1 MDRKRKN
8 IFRIILI
15 LSILIFMITGCAKKE
30 NLKSDSRAD
39 YSYDN
44 EISNDN
50 YSKEE
55 SDYKE
60 YEQET
65 EDVYPEESTGD
76 DYLEDSENISNTL
89 ILGSQTSN
97 FNGDDKIIKIY
108 DLYLETM
115 AFDILI
121 NNIDAQISVLGG
133 YVESSNIN
141 GNKYFQNNNYK
152 RANIVARIPKGRVDV
167 FLNSLND
174 NANVV
179 SKSESSEN
187 VALEYSDS
195 EGRKKSLEIQYE
207 RVLGILGEANELSD
221 ILILEERLNSLRY
234 EIEREGRKLKIYDN
248 LVDFS
253 SITLTIEEVKEITTI
268 EDEPESTLD
277 RIKQGF
283 TNSLNKIKE
292 GLIEFVI
299 ALIAIS
305 PYLLIWAVIL
315 FPLALIIRN
324 IFKKKKK
331 YDSINKNTIEY
342 KNMENGDN
350 NDLSQ

>member
-1 MDRKRKN
+1 MDKKRKN
-8 IFRIILI
+8 LFRIILM
-15 LSILIFMITGCAKKE
+15 LSILIFMITGCAKSE
-30 NLKSDSRAD
+30 TSLSDSRSD
-39 YSYDN
+39 YTYDN
-44 EISNDN
+44 AISNGN
-50 YSKEE
+50 YSEEE

-65 EDVYPEESTGD
+65 GEAYP
-76 DYLEDSENISNTL
+76 EDSENISNQL

-97 FNGDDKIIKIY
+97 FNGDDKIIKRY

-115 AFDILI
+115 DFDILI
-121 NNIDAQISVLGG
+121 KNIDAQIASLGG

-141 GNKYFQNNNYK
+141 GNKYYQNNNYK
-152 RANIVARIPKGRVDV
+152 RANIVARIPKKQVNV
-167 FLNSLND
+167 FLNSLNE

-187 VALEYSDS
+187 VTLEYSDS

-207 RVLGILGEANELSD
+207 RVLGILGKADKLSD

-268 EDEPESTLD
+268 EDEPESILD

-283 TNSLNKIKE
+283 TNSLKQIQE
-292 GLIEFVI
+292 GLTEFVI
-299 ALIAIS
+299 ALIVII

-315 FPLALIIRN
+315 VPLALIIRN
-324 IFKKKKK
+324 IFKKRKK
-331 YDSINKNTIEY
+331 YDSINQNTIEN
-342 KNMENGDN
+342 KNIRNDDN
-350 NDLSQ
+350 NDFSQ

>member
-207 RVLGILGEANELSD
+207 RVLGILGEANNLSD